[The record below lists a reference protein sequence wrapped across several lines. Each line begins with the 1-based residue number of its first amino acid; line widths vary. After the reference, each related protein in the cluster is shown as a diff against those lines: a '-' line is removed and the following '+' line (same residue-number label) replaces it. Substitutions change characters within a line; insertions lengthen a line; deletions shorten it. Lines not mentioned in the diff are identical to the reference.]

1 MLKLWNTATRSLQE
15 FHPLN
20 EKLVGLYTCGPTVYW
35 TAHIGNLRTY
45 VFEDVL
51 LRTLEMEGYAVKRV
65 MNITDVGHLTSD
77 EDEGDDKMEVA
88 AKREGKS
95 ATDIAEYYTQRF
107 VEDTATLNIRLP
119 EAPLFCKATE
129 HIPEQLELIQEL
141 EKKGFTYQTS
151 DGIYFDTAKFP
162 NYGALSGQ
170 KLEEKEAGAR
180 VAVNDEKRN
189 ASDFA
194 LWKFSY
200 PSVIP
205 AKAGIQDEK
214 DSETMDSRLRGN
226 DNKKRQQEW
235 PSPWGIGFPGW
246 HIECSAMAKKY
257 LGQPFDIHCGG
268 VDHIPV
274 HHENEIAQSEAAYG
288 VKLANYWMHG
298 EFLLV
303 DGGKMSKSLGN
314 VYSIADLKAKGF
326 DPLALRLLFLGS
338 HYRQKQNFTFEALQ
352 GAQNSL
358 NKLRHHVR
366 SLVVPPMAIGGT
378 QDAEK
383 GLDSRLRGNDN
394 VTDFKTALEDDLNT
408 PVALAC
414 LWKILDDA
422 SISDD
427 QRVVA
432 IVSMD
437 RVLGLNLTQE
447 IGRVIAIP
455 EDILALAK
463 QREDVRAA
471 RDWAESDRLRDELL
485 RLGWIVKDTKLGS
498 ELEQK

>member
-45 VFEDVL
+45 VFEDIL

-95 ATDIAEYYTQRF
+95 ATEIAEYYTQRF
-107 VEDTATLNIRLP
+107 VEDAATLNIRLP
-119 EAPLFCKATE
+119 QAPYFCKATE
-129 HIPEQLELIQEL
+129 HIPEQIALIQEL

-180 VAVNDEKRN
+180 VEVNEEKKN
-189 ASDFA
+189 KSDFA
-194 LWKFSY
+194 LWKFSN
-200 PSVIP
+200 PTPVGAQGLAPQSHP
-205 AKAGIQDEK
+205 
-214 DSETMDSRLRGN
+214 R
-226 DNKKRQQEW
+226 RQQEW

-288 VKLANYWMHG
+288 VKLANFWMHG

-314 VYSIADLKAKGF
+314 VYTIADVKSRGF

-366 SLVVPPMAIGGT
+366 SLKTSPPMDIGGVEGVLL
-378 QDAEK
+378 A
-383 GLDSRLRGNDN
+383 
-394 VTDFKTALEDDLNT
+394 DFKAALEDDLNT
-408 PVALAC
+408 PVALAT
-414 LWKILDDA
+414 LWKTMDDA
-422 SISDD
+422 SLTDD
-427 QRVVA
+427 QRVAA

-447 IGRVIAIP
+447 IGRVIEIP
-455 EDILALAK
+455 EDIKLLAK
-463 QREDVRAA
+463 QREDARSS

-485 RLGWIVKDTKLGS
+485 RLGWIVKDTKSGS
-498 ELEQK
+498 ELEKK